1 MNEPLSQHTALEG
14 LRTRATGLFVT
25 AEGELERS
33 RQKIADLQNENARKK
48 FAPDYLRE
56 QVESERARVKQYAAL
71 QGADLANIKTRLETA
86 ANAWQTETVMRRAR
100 VVPASDKPEADLLNE
115 LRTMRFAQEF
125 QAATVPELID
135 HIGEA
140 KERGDLA
147 ALAMLRREIGRRKFD
162 SDNDRARAKVA
173 IDSAIQGVEIPG
185 QKQAFA
191 LIEAARTTMESAED
205 VLTELQT
212 GRETDRARMRRV
224 MAQRPAK
231 A

>member
-1 MNEPLSQHTALEG
+1 MNEPLSQHVALEG

-25 AEGELERS
+25 VEGELERS
-33 RQKIADLQNENARKK
+33 RQKVAELQNENARKK
-48 FAPDYLRE
+48 FSPDYLRE
-56 QVESERARVKQYAAL
+56 QVEQERKRAAEYASL
-71 QGADLANIKTRLETA
+71 QGADLANIKSRLAVAENAWATETA
-86 ANAWQTETVMRRAR
+86 LKRAR
-100 VVPASDKPEADLLNE
+100 MVAESDKPEADLLNE
-115 LRTMRFAQEF
+115 LRTMRYSQEF
-125 QAATVPELID
+125 QAATVPELLE
-135 HIGEA
+135 HVGEA

-147 ALAMLRREIGRRKFD
+147 SLAMLRREIGRRKFD

-173 IDSAIQGVEIPG
+173 IDSAIQSVEIPG

-191 LIEAARTTMESAED
+191 LIEAARTTLETTED
-205 VLTELQT
+205 ILTELQT